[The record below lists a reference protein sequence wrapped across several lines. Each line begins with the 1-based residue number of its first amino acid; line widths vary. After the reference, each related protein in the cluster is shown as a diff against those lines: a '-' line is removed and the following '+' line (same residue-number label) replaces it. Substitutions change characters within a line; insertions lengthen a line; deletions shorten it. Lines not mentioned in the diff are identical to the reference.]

1 MPAALSICLL
11 AALSANHSA
20 LVTPSSSDYNSSLA
34 IYNLNLPIYPAAVTY
49 PSSTEEVAAIVKCA
63 AEGNYKVQAKS
74 GGHSYGNYGWGG
86 ESGEIVINLANLDGY
101 SYDDSTGY
109 ATVGAGSRLGP
120 VTTAL
125 YNSGKRAIAHGS
137 CPDVGIGGH
146 ATIGGVGP
154 TSRQW
159 GATIDHVVSAT
170 VVLANGRIATV
181 SETENPDLF
190 WALKGAGFSYFVVT
204 EFVFKTEAAP
214 VGGVSYTYAFQG
226 LNASAQ
232 SQVFKDF
239 QTFISNPDL
248 SWELYI
254 MMVGLPEVLE
264 ITGAFFGSLDD
275 FNALGLEQSFSI
287 PPAAN
292 VTVIPNWLDMVAI
305 WATESETAEEPAYFY
320 AKSLDILPDALL
332 SNDTID
338 SMFEYLTT
346 TPDDALTYE
355 LEVQLVSGAMA
366 EIASN
371 ATAFPH
377 RDVLYWIF
385 AYAST
390 NGTVSETTIDF
401 LDGFNNVIYDAFPNE
416 TFYAYAGYVDPLL
429 TNGPELYW
437 ADNLPRLEEIKK
449 EWDPRDV
456 FHNPQ
461 TVPVGEGSSGEC

>member
-1 MPAALSICLL
+1 L
-11 AALSANHSA
+11 
-20 LVTPSSSDYNSSLA
+20 
-34 IYNLNLPIYPAAVTY
+34 
-49 PSSTEEVAAIVKCA
+49 
-63 AEGNYKVQAKS
+63 
-74 GGHSYGNYGWGG
+74 
-86 ESGEIVINLANLDGY
+86 
-101 SYDDSTGY
+101 
-109 ATVGAGSRLGP
+109 GS

-125 YNSGKRAIAHGS
+125 FNSGERAIAHGS

-170 VVLANGRIATV
+170 VVLADGHIATV
-181 SETENPDLF
+181 SETENSDLL

-214 VGGVSYTYAFQG
+214 AGGVSYTYAFEG
-226 LNASAQ
+226 LNATTQA
-232 SQVFKDF
+232 QVFKDF
-239 QTFISNPDL
+239 QAFISNPDL

-275 FNALGLEQSFSI
+275 FDALGLEQAFSI
-287 PPAAN
+287 TPVAN

-332 SNDTID
+332 SDDTID
-338 SMFEYLTT
+338 SMFDYLTT

-385 AYAST
+385 AYAAT

-401 LDGFNNVIYDAFPNE
+401 LDGFNNVIYDAFPND

-449 EWDPRDV
+449 KWDPSDV

-461 TVPVGEGSSGEC
+461 TVPVGDDSVGECSY